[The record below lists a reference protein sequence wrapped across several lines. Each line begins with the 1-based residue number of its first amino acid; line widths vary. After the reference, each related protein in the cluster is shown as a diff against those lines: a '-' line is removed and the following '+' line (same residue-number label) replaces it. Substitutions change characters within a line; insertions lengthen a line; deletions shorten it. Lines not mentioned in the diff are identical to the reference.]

1 MSDMVF
7 IDGKPVGALQDVS
20 DFVVQHD
27 HPSDAAD
34 ATRMAAWVASYVR
47 KQIEEARMFPD
58 ITSLDSYFDEDKKY
72 VSRVNDLIAEVPTIT
87 FDVPFNYKE
96 IARIMGFDEKD
107 KFSDYGLPKIED
119 VIFAAP
125 ATIIKWNDGTKTVVQ
140 CGEGDEYNR
149 FYGFICCIAKKVY
162 GNCGRYNSI
171 ANKWIEKD
179 DEQIK
184 AAKEKEA
191 QHRKNVE
198 KDRRNRSK
206 KKKKK

>member
-1 MSDMVF
+1 MYSNELFGDISSIIDDMIMDELKNQ
-7 IDGKPVGALQDVS
+7 ID
-20 DFVVQHD
+20 HMID
-27 HPSDAAD
+27 H
-34 ATRMAAWVASYVR
+34 
-47 KQIEEARMFPD
+47 
-58 ITSLDSYFDEDKKY
+58 
-72 VSRVNDLIAEVPTIT
+72 PTIT
-87 FDVPFNYKE
+87 AEE
-96 IARIMGFDEKD
+96 IGEAMNCLLSEKYFEKD
-107 KFSDYGLPKIED
+107 KDSTYGLPKIED

>member
-107 KFSDYGLPKIED
+107 KLSDYKLPKIED
-119 VIFAAP
+119 VIFSEP
-125 ATIIKWNDGTKTVVQ
+125 ATIIKWADGTKTVVK
-140 CGEGDEYNR
+140 CEDGDTYNK
-149 FYGFICCIAKKVY
+149 FYGFVCCIAKKIY
-162 GNCGRYNSI
+162 GNNSRFNSI
-171 ANKWIEKD
+171 ANKWIEA
-179 DEQIK
+179 DEKK
-184 AAKEKEA
+184 AEEAKKKEA
-191 QHRKNVE
+191 QHKKNVE
-198 KDRRNRSK
+198 QDRINRNKYK
-206 KKKKK
+206 K